1 VVCCSGR
8 DRQIEQLRWEVSQ
21 LKRELARLKAEDQM
35 VIESLHNR
43 VRELEMEVNELR
55 QIAEATTNV
64 CTSDSC
70 LVCLNISC
78 ICYFYL
84 SNIEQ
89 LFLIPVH
96 NLTVLIL
103 WDYFWMHGVLVF
115 IQYW

>member
-1 VVCCSGR
+1 VVYYSGR

-64 CTSDSC
+64 RLSDIC
-70 LVCLNISC
+70 FVYLNKSC
-78 ICYFYL
+78 IHFSKCNFKL
-84 SNIEQ
+84 L
-89 LFLIPVH
+89 LFIPVRDS
-96 NLTVLIL
+96 TVS
-103 WDYFWMHGVLVF
+103 F
-115 IQYW
+115 I